1 MYYSVIVEKLTA
13 ADLPSQIS
21 AFLPQNAG
29 SLPKLSGGVEA
40 YIPEIRKYVGT
51 LRAEQ
56 QPEKGVVAISIWLE
70 SLTDSMLAMLLDEAE
85 SFSDLFVEGMKQG
98 YAVLR
103 HIQFHQ
109 CDTHPS
115 DKTHLLLY
123 LERQCARYNLSRMKT
138 LGFNHD
144 IEYSVEPFD
153 DFIKVSLDNELYIPP
168 SRGHWRIVGRGA
180 ARD

>member
-21 AFLPQNAG
+21 EFLPQNAG
-29 SLPKLSGGVEA
+29 SLPKLSGGVED
-40 YIPEIRKYVGT
+40 YIPEIRKYVGI
-51 LRAEQ
+51 LRAEH

-70 SLTDSMLAMLLDEAE
+70 SLTDSMLAMLLDESE
-85 SFSDLFVEGMKQG
+85 SFQNLFTEGMKQG
-98 YAVLR
+98 YAILR
-103 HIQFHQ
+103 YIQFHQ

-115 DKTHLLLY
+115 DKSHLLLY

-138 LGFNHD
+138 LGFGHA
-144 IEYSVEPFD
+144 IEYSVEPFGEY
-153 DFIKVSLDNELYIPP
+153 IKAAVDNELYIPP